1 MTADELRALTAAA
14 TPGPWGWR
22 GNDDGAVE
30 LTALHSGY
38 QRVLT
43 TVRSEPCIIYTEAEG
58 LIVTDEAC
66 DDCRAEAAKVHDP
79 FDGYRCPKEANLGT
93 IWLQDLDAHVIRP
106 ANTWAVREVPYR
118 SDVVAV
124 EHPDAALIVWCRNH
138 ADALADLIDAARYI
152 RTTGHG
158 EKLTDMTTC
167 RCGDPHP
174 CPVLRTHDAIADL
187 IDAARAVE
195 TAQFSSR
202 PGDLMRAV
210 MGLSDPLTALEA
222 R

>member
-1 MTADELRALTAAA
+1 MTADDLRALSAAA

-30 LTALHSGY
+30 LSALHSGY
-38 QRVLT
+38 RRVLT

-66 DDCRAEAAKVHDP
+66 DDCRAEAAKMHDS

-124 EHPDAALIVWCRNH
+124 QHPDAELIVWLRNH
-138 ADALADLIDAARYI
+138 ADALANLIDAASAVLEN
-152 RTTGHG
+152 G
-158 EKLTDMTTC
+158 E
-167 RCGDPHP
+167 PP
-174 CPVLRTHDAIADL
+174 YSWPVY
-187 IDAARAVE
+187 AARE
-195 TAQFSSR
+195 
-202 PGDLMRAV
+202 MR
-210 MGLSDPLTALEA
+210 DALAALIGGA

>member
-14 TPGPWGWR
+14 TPGPW
-22 GNDDGAVE
+22 
-30 LTALHSGY
+30 LTEGKNALAADEQG
-38 QRVLT
+38 LAILAAMC
-43 TVRSEPCIIYTEAEG
+43 PLEA
-58 LIVTDEAC
+58 
-66 DDCRAEAAKVHDP
+66 
-79 FDGYRCPKEANLGT
+79 
-93 IWLQDLDAHVIRP
+93 
-106 ANTWAVREVPYR
+106 
-118 SDVVAV
+118 
-124 EHPDAALIVWCRNH
+124 DAALIVWCRNH